1 MYWRAMMQQE
11 GHTNGEQLADT
22 HANIAQHKAVDAKDA
37 RRGFNNDG
45 NSTKTNTNPRKM
57 E

>member
-1 MYWRAMMQQE
+1 MMQQE

-37 RRGFNNDG
+37 RRGVNNDG
-45 NSTKTNTNPRKM
+45 NNTKTNTNPRKM